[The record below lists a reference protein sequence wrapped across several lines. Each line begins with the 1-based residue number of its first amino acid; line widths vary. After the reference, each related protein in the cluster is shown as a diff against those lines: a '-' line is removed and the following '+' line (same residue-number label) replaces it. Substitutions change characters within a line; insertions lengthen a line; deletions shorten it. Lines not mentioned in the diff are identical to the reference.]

1 MFRVGDI
8 VQHKTTGKIG
18 KIVGYGCRL
27 CDRTYFMTLK
37 VKPLKGHYFWQPF
50 IEDRI
55 NEWCFV
61 RLNYPQLLDLGW
73 KRHKFVA

>member
-1 MFRVGDI
+1 MFKVGDI

-27 CDRTYFMTLK
+27 SDRIYFMTLK

-50 IEDRI
+50 IEDTI
-55 NEWCFV
+55 NEWRFV
-61 RLNYPQLLDLGW
+61 RLNYPQLFAPDLRRR
-73 KRHKFVA
+73 KLVA

>member
-1 MFRVGDI
+1 MFKVGDI

-27 CDRTYFMTLK
+27 GDRTYFMTLK

-50 IEDRI
+50 IEDTI
-55 NEWCFV
+55 NEWLFV
-61 RLNYPQLLDLGW
+61 RLDYPQLLDPGLRRR
-73 KRHKFVA
+73 KLVA